1 MSSALRMAR
10 YALLVTGVVLLAC
23 QDWSDTQAPT
33 GDDDPAL
40 EGPSLDDNPQ
50 FRGSGPVSADSATAG
65 SWTAAFPWVNVAVH
79 LNLLPDGKVLSFGRL
94 NGGTPQVWDPAT
106 GTFTP
111 VGAPSLLFCSGHTYL
126 AGGRLLVAGGHI
138 QDGLGTPNTNLFD
151 YQSGSWTARNPMAW
165 GRWYPTITLLG
176 NGEAVALGGTD
187 QSGATVLTPEVFS
200 TATGGWRKLTAAT
213 AWMPYYPRTFLAPN
227 GQIFYAGEL
236 QGTSY
241 LNTSGNG
248 AWTFVANRLVAG
260 RDYGSAVM
268 YQPGKVIYIGGG
280 DPPTATAEVI
290 DLTRPSPQ
298 WQFTSPMSVP
308 RRQISA
314 TLLPDGRVAVTGGT
328 SSSGFTGMAGAVRHV
343 EVWDP
348 ATGGWSVWGSSSTA
362 RGYHNTTVLLP
373 DGRLLHTGSGD
384 GAGIPNE
391 MNAEV
396 FSPPYLFQGA
406 RPTISSAPAT
416 IRYGATV
423 TIGTPNPG
431 MVSYA
436 SLVRL
441 SSNTHS
447 FDMGQAYLRLTTTR
461 VTSAVQV
468 RLPASRNQLPPGPYM
483 LFLLSNKG
491 VPSVA
496 RMVRLN

>member
-1 MSSALRMAR
+1 MSSTTRLVRFG
-10 YALLVTGVVLLAC
+10 LLAAAAAVLAC
-23 QDWSDTQAPT
+23 QDWSDTQSPPT
-33 GDDDPAL
+33 DEPAL

-50 FRGSGPVSADSATAG
+50 FQGGGPVSADNATMG
-65 SWTAAFPWVNVAVH
+65 SWTAPFAWVNVGVH
-79 LNLLPDGKVLSFGRL
+79 LSLLPDGKVLSFGRL
-94 NGGTPQVWDPAT
+94 NGGTPQVWDPST
-106 GTFTP
+106 GAFAP
-111 VGAPSLLFCSGHTYL
+111 FGAPSLLFCSGHTFL
-126 AGGRLLVAGGHI
+126 ASGRLLVAGGHI
-138 QDGLGTPNTNLFD
+138 QDGLGLPNTNIFD
-151 YQSGSWTARNPMAW
+151 YRTGSWLARNPMAW

-176 NGEAVALGGTD
+176 NGDAVALGGTD
-187 QSGATVLTPEVFS
+187 QAGATVLTPEVYS
-200 TATGGWRKLTAAT
+200 TGAGTWRKLTAAT

-241 LNTSGNG
+241 LNPNGNG

-268 YQPGKVIYIGGG
+268 YQPGKIIYIGGG

-290 DLTRPSPQ
+290 DLTSASPK
-298 WQFTSPMSVP
+298 WQFTSPMSVA

-328 SSSGFTGMAGAVRHV
+328 SSSGFTTLAGSVRHV

-348 ATGGWSVWGSSSTA
+348 ATGGWTAWASSA
-362 RGYHNTTVLLP
+362 IPRGYHNTTVLLP

-384 GAGIPNE
+384 GAGIPDE

-396 FSPPYLFQGA
+396 FSPPYLFTGP
-406 RPTISSAPAT
+406 RPVISSAPASL
-416 IRYGATV
+416 RYGTTV

-431 MVSYA
+431 QVRFA

-441 SSNTHS
+441 STNTHS
-447 FDMGQAYLRLTTTR
+447 FDMGQGYGRLQVTR
-461 VTSAVQV
+461 SGTQV
-468 RLPASRNQLPPGPYM
+468 SVRIPSSMNLLPPGPYM
-483 LFLLSNKG
+483 LFLISTQG
-491 VPSVA
+491 VPSIA

>member
-1 MSSALRMAR
+1 MFRTAR
-10 YALLVTGVVLLAC
+10 LIQLSLLTATVAVLAC
-23 QDWSDTQAPT
+23 QDWSDTQAPPA
-33 GDDDPAL
+33 DEPAL

-50 FRGSGPVSADSATAG
+50 FQSGGPVSADSATMG
-65 SWTAAFPWVNVAVH
+65 SWTAPFAWVNVGVH
-79 LNLLPDGKVLSFGRL
+79 LSLLPDGKVLSFGRL

-106 GTFTP
+106 GTFSP
-111 VGAPSLLFCSGHTYL
+111 FGAPSLLFCSGHTFL
-126 AGGRLLVAGGHI
+126 SGGRLLVAGGHI
-138 QDGLGTPNTNLFD
+138 QDGLGLPNTNTFD
-151 YQSGSWTARNPMAW
+151 YQTRTWSARSPMAW

-187 QSGATVLTPEVFS
+187 QAGATVLTPEIFS
-200 TATGGWRKLTAAT
+200 PSSGTWRKLTAAT

-248 AWTFVANRLVAG
+248 SWTFVANRQVAG

-280 DPPTATAEVI
+280 DPPTATAEII
-290 DLTRPSPQ
+290 DLTKPGPA
-298 WQFTSPMSVP
+298 WQFTNPMSVA

-314 TLLPDGRVAVTGGT
+314 TILPDGRVAVTGGT
-328 SSSGFTGMAGAVRHV
+328 QSSGFTTMAGAVRHV

-348 ATGGWSVWGSSSTA
+348 ATGGWTVWASSSIP

-384 GAGIPNE
+384 GAGIPDE
-391 MNAEV
+391 LNAEV
-396 FSPPYLFQGA
+396 FSPPYLFSGP
-406 RPTISSAPAT
+406 RPVVSSAPAT
-416 IRYGATV
+416 LRYGASV
-423 TIGTPNPG
+423 SIGTPNPAL
-431 MVSYA
+431 VSYA

-447 FDMGQAYLRLTTTR
+447 FDMGQGYTR
-461 VTSAVQV
+461 MQVTRSGSSVTV
-468 RLPASRNQLPPGPYM
+468 RLPASANRLAPGPYM
-483 LFLLSNKG
+483 LFLLSTQG

-496 RMVRLN
+496 RMVRVY